1 MKFLLFRIKEQIF
14 GVDISTVVEIINP
27 LKFTVLPEVPEYIV
41 GVINLRGEAIT
52 VVDMRKRLSMEKRPS
67 KERIIIIRMPD
78 EKIGILVDEV
88 KGIEDFNENKIKKP
102 SRLYRGLKA
111 KFIAGIVESGGQ
123 DVIILLNIE
132 KIVAEQQQIILKQAK
147 KR

>member
-1 MKFLLFRIKEQIF
+1 MKFLLFRIEEQIF
-14 GVDISTVVEIINP
+14 GIEISTVVEIINP
-27 LKFTVLPEVPEYIV
+27 MKLTTLPEVPEYIV

-52 VVDMRKRLSMEKRPS
+52 VVDMRKRLSMQKKPS
-67 KERIIIIRMPD
+67 KERIIVVRMPD
-78 EKIGILVDEV
+78 EKIGLLVDEV
-88 KGIEDFNENKIKKP
+88 KGIEEIEDNKVRKP

-111 KFIAGIVESGGQ
+111 KFIVGIIERSSQ

-132 KIVAEQQQIILKQAK
+132 KIVTEQQQIALKQVK